1 MDLDDNSQEDIIM
14 QVKAKRNCSLP
25 KQSVQK
31 VFNKM
36 ISSESKLKRIRI
48 YAKDNQNM
56 NMILDSMNAKKKQ
69 EIVVEL
75 KENGTVDSYSIFS
88 KMEDILGVTE

>member
-1 MDLDDNSQEDIIM
+1 
-14 QVKAKRNCSLP
+14 
-25 KQSVQK
+25 
-31 VFNKM
+31 
-36 ISSESKLKRIRI
+36 
-48 YAKDNQNM
+48 
-56 NMILDSMNAKKKQ
+56 MILDSMNAKKKQ